1 MRRLGRLF
9 KTLGVCAAI
18 QPYSVLRW
26 SEGLVKRAAGTF
38 YGQQ

>member
-9 KTLGVCAAI
+9 ETLGVCAAI
-18 QPYSVLRW
+18 QHYSVLRW
-26 SEGLVKRAAGTF
+26 SVGLVKRAAGTF